1 MVTEKT
7 GRIIMLDPEKLI
19 KQCVKGKD
27 EVVITDL
34 KWNIIYRTGVI
45 KMSDAEWYEWTQ
57 SASRELSVGDFEEW
71 EVADA
76 DTQVYYKVRTT
87 CAAQDGETYLVHHM
101 YDISDYAELFRELGN
116 YSKEWKTL
124 AQCQNEVISHLSGD
138 YLACIPVA
146 RKYYKASICVVFV
159 SSGDHYYRFVLRK
172 DDEHAST
179 EVISGKIPYMDGDD
193 DMLVIPDIDPGKMLR
208 CTYGTTVSGKAY
220 ALFISTDGEPDRRMY
235 SMYDS
240 IFKLYIENSILQAEI
255 IYENEHDHLT
265 GLYNRAKY
273 SELSANEFSS
283 GDSVAIFYL
292 DLNYLKRTN
301 DTMGHDAG
309 NRLLLKAG
317 RSISEV
323 TDDKTL
329 GFRIG
334 GDEFVMTMVDITRQ
348 EAEAKQKQ
356 WAETLDRLNE
366 EDKELE
372 CVVACGMIYAEAP
385 YDFAD
390 LCVQADEL
398 MYQNKRKIKIAR
410 GDDPDAR

>member
-1 MVTEKT
+1 
-7 GRIIMLDPEKLI
+7 MLNPDKLI
-19 KQCVKGKD
+19 KKCVKGKD

-34 KWNIIYRTGVI
+34 KWNIIFRTGVI
-45 KMSDAEWYEWTQ
+45 KMTDPEWYEWTQ
-57 SASRELSVGDFEEW
+57 GASFDLSVGDFEEW

-87 CAAQDGETYLVHHM
+87 CATQDGETYLVHHM

-124 AQCQNEVISHLSGD
+124 AECQNEVISHLSGD
-138 YLACIPVA
+138 YLACLPIA
-146 RKYYKASICVVFV
+146 RKYYKSGICIIFV
-159 SSGDHYYRFVLRK
+159 SARDYYYRFVLRK
-172 DDEHAST
+172 EDDSPTSEK
-179 EVISGKIPYMDGDD
+179 IYGKIPAPDGD
-193 DMLVIPDIDPGKMLR
+193 GKMCVISDIGPETLVR
-208 CTYGTTVSGKAY
+208 CAYGTTVSGKDY
-220 ALFISTDGEPDRRMY
+220 ALFISTDGVSDSRMNN
-235 SMYDS
+235 MYDN

-255 IYENEHDHLT
+255 VYENEHDHLT

-273 SELSANEFSS
+273 SELSLNEFPFR
-283 GDSVAIFYL
+283 DSVAVFYL

-317 RSISEV
+317 KSISDV
-323 TDDKTL
+323 TDDKTF

-334 GDEFVMTMVDITRQ
+334 GDEFVMVMVNITQ
-348 EAEAKQKQ
+348 HEAEEKQKK
-356 WAETLDRLNE
+356 WADTLAGINE

-372 CVVACGMIYAEAP
+372 CVVACGMVYAEAP
-385 YDFAD
+385 YDFKD

-398 MYQNKRKIKIAR
+398 MYQNKREIKIAR